1 MSNHEYYEELG
12 ALAVIGQITADE
24 GWELDL
30 HLTEC
35 EGCREAQGDFGR
47 ILRRELPQATPRR
60 WKRPEVGPMPGEDQ
74 EIRDRF
80 FARARASGIGL
91 SPQAQKK
98 MLPSWRGLP
107 AFFQWRYAAALVV
120 VLLLVGTGWMA
131 SRQRVKVTLPAIVSN
146 FQVNDLK
153 ELKGEELS
161 LWTQLASAHQLI
173 EQKWTELERLKQD
186 NTGSRESLQALQRE
200 LEQARRNADQLSAAL
215 QKAQGQ
221 SSNLSNENQKAQAL
235 IADLRAQVESERRFR
250 AVDEKNLGGQQARIA
265 ELEDSLRAA
274 SDKVERERQLSGV
287 GRDIRVLM
295 GARNLHII
303 DVHDIGGDGKSAKS
317 FGRVFYAEGKS
328 LVFYAFDLPNRK
340 FTPAKYSFLAWG
352 QQEATPQS
360 PRHLG
365 SFELD
370 DGQQR
375 RWVLR
380 VDDPKL
386 LSGIDSVFVTA
397 EVQGDGLKP
406 RGGKILY
413 AYLAGWA
420 NHP

>member
-1 MSNHEYYEELG
+1 VGM
-12 ALAVIGQITADE
+12 
-24 GWELDL
+24 GW
-30 HLTEC
+30 
-35 EGCREAQGDFGR
+35 
-47 ILRRELPQATPRR
+47 
-60 WKRPEVGPMPGEDQ
+60 
-74 EIRDRF
+74 
-80 FARARASGIGL
+80 
-91 SPQAQKK
+91 
-98 MLPSWRGLP
+98 
-107 AFFQWRYAAALVV
+107 LV
-120 VLLLVGTGWMA
+120 
-131 SRQRVKVTLPAIVSN
+131 SRQRVTMAPPAIVSN

-153 ELKGEELS
+153 ELKGEEVS
-161 LWTQLASAHQLI
+161 LRTQLAAAYQLI
-173 EQKWTELERLKQD
+173 EQNSTELERLKQED
-186 NTGSRESLQALQRE
+186 TASTGSLQALQRE
-200 LEQARRNADQLSAAL
+200 LEQAKRNADQLSAAL

-221 SSNLSNENQKAQAL
+221 SSNLSNENQKAQTV
-235 IADLRAQVESERRFR
+235 IADLRAQMESERRFR
-250 AVDEKNLGGQQARIA
+250 ADDEKNLGGQQARIA

-303 DVHDIGGDGKSAKS
+303 DVQDIGGNGKSSKS

-340 FTPAKYSFLAWG
+340 FAPAKYSFLAWG

-360 PRHLG
+360 PRNLG
-365 SFELD
+365 SFEVEN
-370 DGQQR
+370 GEQR

-386 LSGIDSVFVTA
+386 LAGIDSVFVTA
-397 EVQGDGLKP
+397 EVQGDSLKP

>member
-12 ALAVIGQITADE
+12 ALAAIGQITSDE
-24 GWELDL
+24 GQELDL
-30 HLTEC
+30 HLMEC
-35 EGCREAQGDFGR
+35 EGCREAQDDFGR

-60 WKRPEVGPMPGEDQ
+60 LKLPESGSTPGEDQ

-91 SPQAQKK
+91 SPQAQQKI
-98 MLPSWRGLP
+98 LPSSRTLP
-107 AFFQWRYAAALVV
+107 AFFQWRYAAALAV
-120 VLLLVGTGWMA
+120 VLLLVGMGWLA
-131 SRQRVKVTLPAIVSN
+131 SRQRVRMTSPAMVSN

-153 ELKGEELS
+153 ELKGKEVS
-161 LWTQLASAHQLI
+161 LRTQLAAAYQLI
-173 EQKWTELERLKQD
+173 EQKSTELERLKQD
-186 NTGSRESLQALQRE
+186 NTASAESLQAFQRE
-200 LEQARRNADQLSAAL
+200 LVQAKRNADQLLAEL
-215 QKAQGQ
+215 QQAHGQ
-221 SSNLSNENQKAQAL
+221 SSNLSNENQKAQTL

-250 AVDEKNLGGQQARIA
+250 ADDERNLGGQQIRIA
-265 ELEDSLRAA
+265 ELEESLRAA

-303 DVHDIGGDGKSAKS
+303 DVQDIGGDGRSAKS

-328 LVFYAFDLPNRK
+328 LVFYAFDLPNHK
-340 FTPAKYSFLAWG
+340 FGPAKYTFKGWG

-375 RWVLR
+375 RWVLK

-397 EVQGDGLKP
+397 ELQGDNLKP

>member
-12 ALAVIGQITADE
+12 ALAAIGQITSDE
-24 GWELDL
+24 GRELDL

-35 EGCREAQGDFGR
+35 EGCREARNDFGH
-47 ILRRELPQATPRR
+47 ILGRELPQATPRR
-60 WKRPEVGPMPGEDQ
+60 WKRPESDPMPGEGQ

-91 SPQAQKK
+91 SPQAQQ
-98 MLPSWRGLP
+98 MVLPSRRGLP
-107 AFFQWRYAAALVV
+107 VFFQWRYAAALAV
-120 VLLLVGTGWMA
+120 VLVLVGMGWRV
-131 SRQRVKVTLPAIVSN
+131 SRQPVRITPPAIVSN

-153 ELKGEELS
+153 ELKGEEVS
-161 LWTQLASAHQLI
+161 LRTQLAAAYQLI
-173 EQKWTELERLKQD
+173 EQKSTELERLKQD
-186 NTGSRESLQALQRE
+186 NTGSKESLQALQRE
-200 LEQARRNADQLSAAL
+200 LEQARGNADQLSAAL

-221 SSNLSNENQKAQAL
+221 SSNLSSENQKAQAL
-235 IADLRAQVESERRFR
+235 IADLRAQVELERRSR
-250 AVDEKNLGGQQARIA
+250 ADDEKNLGGQQARIA
-265 ELEDSLRAA
+265 ELEDSLRSA

-303 DVHDIGGDGKSAKS
+303 DVQDIGGDGKSAKS

-340 FTPAKYSFLAWG
+340 FAPAKYSFLAWG

-365 SFELD
+365 SFEVD
-370 DGQQR
+370 DREQR

-397 EVQGDGLKP
+397 EALGDGPKP
-406 RGGKILY
+406 RGVKILY